1 MLALEWPFVS
11 QSSLRI
17 IDHRLF
23 LSMLLEEVEE
33 QYLLLDLTSG
43 LRLTLLLEP
52 FLVGVEKLFVSFG

>member
-33 QYLLLDLTSG
+33 QYLLLDLISG
-43 LRLTLLLEP
+43 LCLTLLLEP